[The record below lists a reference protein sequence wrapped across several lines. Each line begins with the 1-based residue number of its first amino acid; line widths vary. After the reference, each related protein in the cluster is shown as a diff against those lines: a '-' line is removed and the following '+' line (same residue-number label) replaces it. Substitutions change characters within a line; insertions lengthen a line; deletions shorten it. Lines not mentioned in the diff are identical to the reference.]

1 MRLLPSSELREVL
14 DTEIF
19 GFYHQTSAGPRAH
32 QLSMFGAS
40 IGRAGQR
47 IIDAMVRWLARGHIN
62 PNILTFIG
70 VAINVGSGLLFGFGE
85 FFWAGIVLIVANLFD
100 MLDGQVARLSGR
112 VTSFGGFL
120 DSSLDRLSDMVVFVG
135 LMVFY
140 ARDTPYHSTL
150 NAFLAGAGMMGS
162 VMVSYASARAESMI
176 SKCDVGF
183 LRRPERVVLFIIGA
197 LSTVQGSHNFFANRM
212 PAVLWVLAVGSYWT
226 FAHRMYHTW
235 TEVNKKELKDAAL
248 AKDVTK
254 SQAPEVRPE
263 PTLAHKA
270 S

>member
-1 MRLLPSSELREVL
+1 
-14 DTEIF
+14 
-19 GFYHQTSAGPRAH
+19 
-32 QLSMFGAS
+32 MFGAS

-62 PNILTFIG
+62 PNILTFVG
-70 VAINVGSGLLFGFGE
+70 VAINVGSGLLFGFGW
-85 FFWAGIVLIVANLFD
+85 FFSAGIVLIVANLFD

-140 ARDTPYHSTL
+140 ARATEYHSTL
-150 NAFLAGAGMMGS
+150 NVFLAGAGLMGS

-176 SKCDVGF
+176 PKCDVGF

-197 LSTVQGSHNFFANRM
+197 LSTVRGSNHYLAYRM
-212 PAVLWVLAVGSYWT
+212 PAVLWVLAIGSYWT

-235 TEVNKKELKDAAL
+235 TEVNRSERTPVIAAETGDQV
-248 AKDVTK
+248 DV
-254 SQAPEVRPE
+254 RHE
-263 PTLAHKA
+263 PSLAHKVG
-270 S
+270 

>member
-1 MRLLPSSELREVL
+1 
-14 DTEIF
+14 
-19 GFYHQTSAGPRAH
+19 
-32 QLSMFGAS
+32 MFAAS
-40 IGRAGQR
+40 IGRAGAR

-62 PNILTFIG
+62 PNILTSVG
-70 VAINVGSGLLFGFGE
+70 VAINVGAGLLFGFGW

-140 ARDTPYHSTL
+140 ARATPDHSTL
-150 NAFLAGAGMMGS
+150 NVFLAGAGLMGS

-197 LSTVQGSHNFFANRM
+197 LSTMPGSNNFFANRM

-226 FAHRMYHTW
+226 FAHRMHHTW
-235 TEVNKKELKDAAL
+235 RELNKAEAP
-248 AKDVTK
+248 
-254 SQAPEVRPE
+254 APELSAQAAYTKPESSAERRPE
-263 PTLAHKA
+263 P
-270 S
+270 

>member
-1 MRLLPSSELREVL
+1 
-14 DTEIF
+14 
-19 GFYHQTSAGPRAH
+19 
-32 QLSMFGAS
+32 MFVGA
-40 IGRAGQR
+40 IGRGAQR
-47 IIDAMVRWLARGHIN
+47 IIDAMVRWLAYGHIN
-62 PNILTFIG
+62 PNVLTVIG
-70 VAINVGSGLLFGFGE
+70 VAINVLSGLLFGFGQ

-100 MLDGQVARLSGR
+100 MLDGQLARMSGR

-140 ARDTPYHSTL
+140 ARAIEFHSTL
-150 NAFLAGAGMMGS
+150 NVFLAGAGLMGS

-176 SKCDVGF
+176 PKCDVGF

-197 LSTVQGSHNFFANRM
+197 LSTVPGSNNYFAYRM

-235 TEVNKKELKDAAL
+235 TEVNRSE
-248 AKDVTK
+248 AKHVVAE
-254 SQAPEVRPE
+254 SGASAGEQSEVRGE
-263 PTLAHKA
+263 PTLAHKPG
-270 S
+270 